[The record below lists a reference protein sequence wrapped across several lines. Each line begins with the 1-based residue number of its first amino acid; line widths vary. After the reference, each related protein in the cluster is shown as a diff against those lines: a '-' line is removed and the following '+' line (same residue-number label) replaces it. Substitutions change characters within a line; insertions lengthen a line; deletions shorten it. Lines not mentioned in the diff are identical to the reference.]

1 MKTATIFISI
11 LLFFQIPVSLSG
23 QSYLEAKPIMTRKIL
38 KDFIHTHIV
47 YPQKVRA
54 NKTEGNVEIKFRIDA
69 KGIISERWIIINV
82 SPEIDSAALH
92 LFDLILWNPATE
104 YGIPVEGTGEFLI
117 QYNLKKY
124 AKYVRARGYDLI
136 DLGNTQVDTSYI
148 IYQMNQLQERP
159 KPLLPDEYKTL
170 EALIYNEMS
179 YPEEARKLG
188 IKGDVKLSF
197 VVEVNGLPSNIFVE
211 KTVGGGCCEES
222 IRILELLK
230 WNPGIKDDMYVR
242 TKYELTIHF
251 NQPDDSRSKH
261 IPNQSNSGL

>member
-11 LLFFQIPVSLSG
+11 VLFFQIPASSSG
-23 QSYLEAKPIMTRKIL
+23 QSYSEPKPIMTRKLL
-38 KDFIHTHIV
+38 KDFIHNHIM
-47 YPQKVRA
+47 YPQKARVD
-54 NKTEGNVEIKFRIDA
+54 KTEGNVEIKFHIDA
-69 KGIISERWIIINV
+69 KGIISERQITKKV
-82 SPEIDSAALH
+82 SPEIDNAALH

-104 YGIPVEGTGEFLI
+104 YGIPVENTGDFLI

-124 AKYVRARGYDLI
+124 AKYVKARGYDII
-136 DLGNTQVDTSYI
+136 DPGNAQVDTSYI
-148 IYQMNQLQERP
+148 IYQIKQLQERP
-159 KPLLPDEYKTL
+159 KPLLSDEYETL

-188 IKGDVKLSF
+188 IKGEVKLSF
-197 VVEVNGLPSNIFVE
+197 IIEVNGLPSNIFVE

-230 WNPGIKDDMYVR
+230 WNPGIKDDLYVR

-251 NQPDDSRSKH
+251 TPPEDRNIH

>member
-11 LLFFQIPVSLSG
+11 LLFFQMPVSSSG
-23 QSYLEAKPIMTRKIL
+23 QSYMEPKPIMTRKLL
-38 KDFIHTHIV
+38 KDFIHTHLV
-47 YPQKVRA
+47 YPQKA
-54 NKTEGNVEIKFRIDA
+54 KENKTEGNVEINFHIDE
-69 KGIISERWIIINV
+69 KGIISKRWLTKKV
-82 SPEIDSAALH
+82 SPEIDNAALH
-92 LFDLILWNPATE
+92 LFDLILWNPASE
-104 YGIPVEGTGEFLI
+104 YGIPVESTGEFLI

-124 AKYVRARGYDLI
+124 AKYVKARGYDVI
-136 DLGNTQVDTSYI
+136 DLGNARVDTSYI
-148 IYQMNQLQERP
+148 IYQINQLQERP
-159 KPLLPDEYKTL
+159 KPLLSNEYKTL
-170 EALIYNEMS
+170 EVLVYNEMS

-197 VVEVNGLPSNIFVE
+197 IIEVNGLPSNIFVE

-230 WNPGIKDDMYVR
+230 WNPGIKDDIYVR

-251 NQPDDSRSKH
+251 TPPEDRNIH

>member
-11 LLFFQIPVSLSG
+11 LLFFQIPVSSSG
-23 QSYLEAKPIMTRKIL
+23 QSYSEPKPIMTRKLL
-38 KDFIHTHIV
+38 KDFIHIHIA
-47 YPQKVRA
+47 YPEISRV
-54 NKTEGNVEIKFRIDA
+54 NKTEGNVEIKFRIDE
-69 KGIISERWIIINV
+69 KGIISERWITKKV
-82 SPEIDSAALH
+82 SPEIDIAALH
-92 LFDLILWNPATE
+92 LFDLILWNPASE
-104 YGIPVEGTGEFLI
+104 YGIPVESTGEFLI

-124 AKYVRARGYDLI
+124 AKYVKARGYDVT
-136 DLGNTQVDTSYI
+136 DLGNARVDTSYI
-148 IYQMNQLQERP
+148 IYQINQLQERP
-159 KPLLPDEYKTL
+159 KPLLSNEYKTL
-170 EALIYNEMS
+170 EALVYNEMS

-197 VVEVNGLPSNIFVE
+197 IIEVNGLPSNIFVE

-230 WNPGIKDDMYVR
+230 WNPGIKDDLYVR

-251 NQPDDSRSKH
+251 SPPEERNMH